1 MALFLRP
8 VLKKL
13 FQARERQD
21 NELVKPF
28 LDHLEDLRWTLVKM
42 ASALGLA
49 MVLSFAFR
57 FQLMHVVESP
67 LMAVSNVPLRTL
79 APTDSIN
86 VSLTLAFYAGIILSF
101 PLLLYFLAGFVLP
114 ALSSREKSFVLP
126 AILVSFGLFL
136 GGVFFCFGYVLPL
149 TLRWLH
155 NDAANM
161 GFQAEWDGQH
171 VLFVCLAICSDLW
184 PVVRVAGRGDRPGE
198 DWSVEGGD
206 AAHHPGLRGYSNP
219 VVFGVHRPLAGPDH
233 APHRRRSDAHTL
245 RGVHLDSLVDGAA
258 RTSRRDAPDPKPING
273 AYGSG
278 ATGGAS
284 LASSS
289 SSSSSSPSSVTPI
302 SCSMERR
309 QGRDSHGL
317 RKP

>member
-13 FQARERQD
+13 FQAREKQD

-42 ASALGLA
+42 AAALGLA

-57 FQLMHVVESP
+57 FQLMHVVEAP
-67 LMAVSNVPLRTL
+67 LMAVSNIPLRTL

-161 GFQAEWDGQH
+161 GFQAEWTVSMYFSFASQF
-171 VLFVCLAICSDLW
+171 VLIFGLSFEL
-184 PVVRVAGRGDRPGE
+184 PVVVIALVKIGLLKATTLRTTRAYAVILILLFSAFIAPSPDPITLLIVAGPMLLLYE
-198 DWSVEGGD
+198 TCIWI
-206 AAHHPGLRGYSNP
+206 AWW
-219 VVFGVHRPLAGPDH
+219 
-233 APHRRRSDAHTL
+233 
-245 RGVHLDSLVDGAA
+245 
-258 RTSRRDAPDPKPING
+258 
-273 AYGSG
+273 
-278 ATGGAS
+278 
-284 LASSS
+284 
-289 SSSSSSPSSVTPI
+289 
-302 SCSMERR
+302 MERHER
-309 QGRDSHGL
+309 RAAMHPT
-317 RKP
+317 RTP